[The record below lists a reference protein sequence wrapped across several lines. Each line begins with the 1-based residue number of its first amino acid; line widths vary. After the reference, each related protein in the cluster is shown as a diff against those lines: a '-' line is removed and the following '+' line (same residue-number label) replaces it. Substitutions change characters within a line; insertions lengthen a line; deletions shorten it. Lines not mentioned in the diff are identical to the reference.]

1 MKRTST
7 LKRGNGFKRVVGNSL
22 LKGKKWEVNPSF
34 KGSYGKSL
42 KKSSFKRTPTDI
54 QKEVRSADSRFSKF
68 IINRDKKCLR
78 CGSTQMLTCSH
89 FHGRANY
96 ATRFEPLNCVT
107 FCISCHDIFESKK
120 SGAYM
125 DWMIDWLGEDEFFV
139 LDKISKMRIT
149 KADSLKLANNI
160 LSKVEVSNDIKY

>member
-7 LKRGNGFKRVVGNSL
+7 LKRGNGFKKVVGNSL
-22 LKGKKWEVNPSF
+22 KTPHYNILSLKPLCSKHHN
-34 KGSYGKSL
+34 L
-42 KKSSFKRTPTDI
+42 KKSSFKRTLSDI
-54 QKEVRSADSRFSKF
+54 QKDVKESDSKFSKF
-68 IINRDKKCLR
+68 IINRDKKCLH

-107 FCISCHDIFESKK
+107 FCILCHEIFESKK

-125 DWMIDWLGEDEFFV
+125 DWMIDWLGEDQFFV
-139 LDKISKMRIT
+139 LDHLSKMDIS
-149 KADSLKLANNI
+149 KADSLILAHN
-160 LSKVEVSNDIKY
+160 LLKKVETNSDIQY